1 VIDPLTKEVKTMHG
15 NPMDMFDEMDE
26 MFTRLFSRMDREFM
40 SGSPQMNR
48 YRFSVSDDGEGPV
61 IHEMQADDTPAY
73 RLTVETVAEVHRI
86 GNEVKVIT
94 DLPGITEEAL
104 RLDVKGNTLVI
115 DAGDA
120 DHHYH
125 SSAGLPPVDPA
136 SMQKTLKNGVLEIT
150 FMSLPSQPKNT

>member
-1 VIDPLTKEVKTMHG
+1 MHRDPL
-15 NPMDMFDEMDE
+15 DMFDEMDE
-26 MFTRLFSRMDREFM
+26 MFARLFSRMDREFM
-40 SGSPQMNR
+40 NGSPRMKR
-48 YRFSVSDDGEGPV
+48 YRFIVSDECEGPV
-61 IHEMQADDTPAY
+61 IQGMQGDDAPVS
-73 RLTVETVAEVHRI
+73 RLTSETVVEVHRI

-120 DHHYH
+120 EHHYH

-136 SMQKTLKNGVLEIT
+136 SMKKTLKNGVLEVT
-150 FMSLPSQPKNT
+150 FTSLPHQPEKA